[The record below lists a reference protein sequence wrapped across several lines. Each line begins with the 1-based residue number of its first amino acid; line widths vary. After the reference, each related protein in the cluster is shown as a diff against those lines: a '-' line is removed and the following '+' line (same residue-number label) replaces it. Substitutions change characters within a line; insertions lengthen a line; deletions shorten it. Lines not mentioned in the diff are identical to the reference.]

1 MAHTPESP
9 TPAGTPPAAHPA
21 RAARA
26 AASLPKAPG
35 AWQLIR
41 PYWVSEKRWEGR
53 RLLALVIAL
62 NLAVVFINVRLNAWN
77 TGFYDALDKRDWPVF
92 KSSLAEFAVLA
103 FSFIIIATFRTYFRQ
118 MLEIKWRQWVTDA
131 NLTKWFAQQAY
142 YRIER
147 DHLADNPDQ
156 RISEDI
162 RTLVSS
168 SLSLSLDLLTTLVS
182 LFSFVTILWTISG
195 AVSFALGGMNIT
207 IPGYMVWVA
216 ALYAI
221 VGSFFI
227 FKVGR
232 PLVGLSYRQ
241 QQVEADFRFL
251 LVRLR
256 ESAEQVALY
265 RGEGAELSRLKAAFG
280 AVRENWWQ
288 IMVVTKRLIFAN
300 SIYGQIAIVFPI
312 MAAAPRYFA
321 GAFTLGVLMRIIDAF
336 GQVSDGF
343 SWFVNSFA
351 TLAEWKATVNR
362 LREFTRVVDAPPR
375 EGGISVVTAQS
386 ASLSSAA
393 YAATDLQLALPD
405 GAPLAAAGS
414 FAFAPGSR
422 WLIRG
427 RSGSGKST
435 LLRALA
441 GLWPFGAGRVDVPA
455 GARVLFLSQQSYLPI
470 DTLKA
475 ALAFPS
481 SPEAFTDDECRDA
494 LAAVN
499 LGQYLD
505 DLPNV
510 AHWARRLSGGEQQRL
525 AAARALLHKPDYLFL
540 DEATSALDVETE
552 QAVYEALHTRLPA
565 TTMVSVAHRDTL
577 SHFHQ
582 HTMTLR
588 GAREQAADA
597 QRTSRA
603 DPPQAVDAA

>member
-1 MAHTPESP
+1 MAHTPMSP
-9 TPAGTPPAAHPA
+9 ASPDAPPSGDPAADPSTPAPRPPKHPT
-21 RAARA
+21 
-26 AASLPKAPG
+26 

-53 RLLALVIAL
+53 RLLALVVAL

-77 TGFYDALDKRDWPVF
+77 AGFYDALDKRDWPVF
-92 KSSLAEFAVLA
+92 KSSLVEFAILA

-118 MLEIKWRQWVTDA
+118 MLEIRWRQWVTDA
-131 NLTKWFAQQAY
+131 SLTKWMAHQAY

-156 RISEDI
+156 RVSEDI

-168 SLSLSLDLLTTLVS
+168 SLALSLDLLTTLVS

-195 AVSFALGGMNIT
+195 GVSFALGGMNIT

-216 ALYAI
+216 ALYAV

-265 RGEGAELSRLKAAFG
+265 RGEGAELSRLKSAFG
-280 AVRENWWQ
+280 AVRDNWWQ

-300 SIYGQIAIVFPI
+300 SIYAQIAIVFPI

-343 SWFVNSFA
+343 SWFVNSFS
-351 TLAEWKATVNR
+351 TLADWKATINR
-362 LREFTRVVDAPPR
+362 LREFTRVIDAAPR
-375 EGGISVVTAQS
+375 EGGIDVHTA
-386 ASLSSAA
+386 APVPA
-393 YAATDLQLALPD
+393 YAATDLQLALPN
-405 GAPLAAAGS
+405 GAPLVAAGS

-427 RSGSGKST
+427 RSGCGKST

-441 GLWPFGAGRVDVPA
+441 GLWPFGSGRVEVPA
-455 GARVLFLSQQSYLPI
+455 NARVLFLSQQSYLPI

-481 SPEAFTDDECRDA
+481 PPDAFTDAECRDA

-499 LGQYLD
+499 LAQYDAELQT
-505 DLPNV
+505 V

-525 AAARALLHKPDYLFL
+525 AAARALLQKPDYLFL

-552 QAVYEALHTRLPA
+552 EAVYEALHARLPA
-565 TTMVSVAHRDTL
+565 TTIVSVAHRETL
-577 SHFHQ
+577 ARFHQ
-582 HTMTLR
+582 HTMTLN
-588 GAREQAADA
+588 GAHAIEA
-597 QRTSRA
+597 QQMA
-603 DPPQAVDAA
+603 NAV

>member
-1 MAHTPESP
+1 MAHTPMSP
-9 TPAGTPPAAHPA
+9 TPPAGSPSGNPGTPAPKPPKHPT
-21 RAARA
+21 
-26 AASLPKAPG
+26 

-77 TGFYDALDKRDWPVF
+77 AGFYDALDKRNWPVF
-92 KSSLAEFAVLA
+92 KSSLVEFAVLA

-118 MLEIKWRQWVTDA
+118 MLEIRWRQWVTDA
-131 NLTKWFAQQAY
+131 NLTKWFARQAY

-162 RTLVSS
+162 RSLVNT
-168 SLSLSLDLLTTLVS
+168 SLALSLDLLTTLVS
-182 LFSFVTILWTISG
+182 LFSFITILWTISG
-195 AVSFALGGMNIT
+195 ALSFALGTMNIT

-216 ALYAI
+216 ALYAV

-256 ESAEQVALY
+256 ESAEQIALY
-265 RGEGAELSRLKAAFG
+265 RGEGAELTRLKSAFG
-280 AVRENWWQ
+280 AVRDNWWQ

-300 SIYGQIAIVFPI
+300 SIYAQIAIVFPI

-343 SWFVNSFA
+343 SWFVNSFQ
-351 TLAEWKATVNR
+351 TLADWKATINR
-362 LREFTRVVDAPPR
+362 LREFTRVIDDMPQTTPSTPATPAR
-375 EGGISVVTAQS
+375 GISVVTTGDAP
-386 ASLSSAA
+386 A
-393 YAATDLQLALPD
+393 YAAEDLQLALPN
-405 GAPLAAAGS
+405 GTPLTAAGS
-414 FAFAPGSR
+414 FAFTPGSR
-422 WLIRG
+422 WLVRG
-427 RSGSGKST
+427 RSGCGKST
-435 LLRALA
+435 MLRALA
-441 GLWPFGAGRVDVPA
+441 GLWPFGSGRIEVPA
-455 GARVLFLSQQSYLPI
+455 NARVLFLSQQSYLPI

-481 SPEAFTDDECRDA
+481 APDSFTDDECRDA
-494 LAAVN
+494 LNAVN
-499 LGQYLD
+499 LGQYGDELQTS
-505 DLPNV
+505 

-525 AAARALLHKPDYLFL
+525 AAARALLQKPDYLFL

-552 QAVYEALHTRLPA
+552 EAVYEALHARLPGTA
-565 TTMVSVAHRDTL
+565 IVSVAHRETL
-577 SHFHQ
+577 GRFHQ
-582 HTMTLR
+582 HTMTLHAMDDVVPPR
-588 GAREQAADA
+588 MLGAM
-597 QRTSRA
+597 
-603 DPPQAVDAA
+603 

>member
-1 MAHTPESP
+1 MAHTPMSSP
-9 TPAGTPPAAHPA
+9 PPEAPSPGNTAAPAPKPPKHPT
-21 RAARA
+21 
-26 AASLPKAPG
+26 

-41 PYWVSEKRWEGR
+41 PYWASEKRWEGR
-53 RLLALVIAL
+53 RLLALVVAL
-62 NLAVVFINVRLNAWN
+62 NLAVVFITVRLNAW
-77 TGFYDALDKRDWPVF
+77 TAGFYDALDKRDWPVF
-92 KSSLAEFAVLA
+92 KSSLLEFAVLA
-103 FSFIIIATFRTYFRQ
+103 FSFIVIATFRTYFRQ
-118 MLEIKWRQWVTDA
+118 MLEIRWRQWVTDA
-131 NLTKWFAQQAY
+131 NLSKWFSHQAY

-168 SLSLSLDLLTTLVS
+168 SLALSLDLLTTLVS
-182 LFSFVTILWTISG
+182 LFSFITILWTISG
-195 AVSFALGGMNIT
+195 AVSFVLGGMNVT

-216 ALYAI
+216 ALYAL

-265 RGEGAELSRLKAAFG
+265 RGEGAELSRLTSAFG
-280 AVRENWWQ
+280 AVRDNWWQ

-321 GAFTLGVLMRIIDAF
+321 GAFTLGVLMQIIGAF

-343 SWFVNSFA
+343 SWFVNSFS
-351 TLAEWKATVNR
+351 TLADWKATINR
-362 LREFTRVVDAPPR
+362 LREFTRVIDAPPQAPST
-375 EGGISVVTAQS
+375 GGIALVKAAHSP
-386 ASLSSAA
+386 SAA
-393 YAATDLQLALPD
+393 FTATDLRLALPD
-405 GAPLAAAGS
+405 GAPLAVAGS

-427 RSGSGKST
+427 RSGCGKST
-435 LLRALA
+435 MLRAFA
-441 GLWPFGAGRVDVPA
+441 GLWPFGSGRIEVPA
-455 GARVLFLSQQSYLPI
+455 DARVLFLSQQSYLPI

-481 SPEAFTDDECRDA
+481 HADTFTDDECRDV
-494 LAAVN
+494 LSAVN
-499 LGQYLD
+499 LGQYRDEL
-505 DLPNV
+505 LTV

-525 AAARALLHKPDYLFL
+525 ATARALLQKPDYLFL

-552 QAVYEALHTRLPA
+552 EAVYEALHARLPS
-565 TTMVSVAHRDTL
+565 TTMVSVAHRETL
-577 SHFHQ
+577 GRFHQ
-582 HTMTLR
+582 HTMTLH
-588 GAREQAADA
+588 AAGDVA
-597 QRTSRA
+597 
-603 DPPQAVDAA
+603 PPRVVDAA

>member
-1 MAHTPESP
+1 MALTPKSP
-9 TPAGTPPAAHPA
+9 TPPAAGPADDSAALPPRSPRPPKHP
-21 RAARA
+21 
-26 AASLPKAPG
+26 S

-77 TGFYDALDKRDWPVF
+77 AGFYDALDKRDWPVF

-118 MLEIKWRQWVTDA
+118 MLEIRWRQWVTDT
-131 NLTKWFAQQAY
+131 NLTRWFAHQAY

-156 RISEDI
+156 RVSEDI
-162 RTLVSS
+162 RSLVNS
-168 SLSLSLDLLTTLVS
+168 SLALSLDLLTTLVS
-182 LFSFVTILWTISG
+182 LFSFITILWTISG
-195 AVSFALGGMNIT
+195 ALSFALGGMNIT

-300 SIYGQIAIVFPI
+300 SIYAQIAIVFPI

-343 SWFVNSFA
+343 SWFVNSFQ
-351 TLAEWKATVNR
+351 TLADWKATVNR
-362 LREFTRVVDAPPR
+362 LREFTRVIEDVPH
-375 EGGISVVTAQS
+375 EGGIAVVKSPDTPAYM
-386 ASLSSAA
+386 AA
-393 YAATDLQLALPD
+393 DLQLSLPN
-405 GAPLAAAGS
+405 GTPLALAGS

-422 WLIRG
+422 WLVRG
-427 RSGSGKST
+427 RSGCGKST
-435 LLRALA
+435 MLRALA
-441 GLWPFGAGRVDVPA
+441 GLWPFGSGRIEVPA
-455 GARVLFLSQQSYLPI
+455 NASVLFLSQQSYLPI

-481 SPEAFTDDECRDA
+481 SPDTFTDAACRDA
-494 LAAVN
+494 LGAVG
-499 LGQYLD
+499 LAQYGDELQTS
-505 DLPNV
+505 

-525 AAARALLHKPDYLFL
+525 AAARALLQKPDYLFL

-552 QAVYEALHTRLPA
+552 EAVYEALHARLPGTA
-565 TTMVSVAHRDTL
+565 IISVAHRDTL
-577 SHFHQ
+577 GRFHQ
-582 HTMTLR
+582 HTMTLPATANVQPSPMA
-588 GAREQAADA
+588 GA
-597 QRTSRA
+597 
-603 DPPQAVDAA
+603 V

>member
-1 MAHTPESP
+1 MAHTPTPPTPPTSDEPPGAADPAKPAPTPPKSP
-9 TPAGTPPAAHPA
+9 T
-21 RAARA
+21 
-26 AASLPKAPG
+26 

-53 RLLALVIAL
+53 RLLLLVIAL

-77 TGFYDALDKRDWPVF
+77 ARFYDALDKRNWPVF
-92 KSSLAEFAVLA
+92 TSSLMEFAVLA

-118 MLEIKWRQWVTDA
+118 MLEIKWRQWVTDT
-131 NLTKWFAQQAY
+131 NLTKWFTRQAY

-162 RTLVSS
+162 RTLVNS
-168 SLSLSLDLLTTLVS
+168 SLALSLDLLTTLVS

-195 AVSFALGGMNIT
+195 AVSFALGTMNVT
-207 IPGYMVWVA
+207 VPGYMVWVA
-216 ALYAI
+216 ALYAV

-256 ESAEQVALY
+256 ESSEQIALY
-265 RGEGAELSRLKAAFG
+265 RGEGAELSRLKSAFG
-280 AVRENWWQ
+280 AMRDNWWQ

-312 MAAAPRYFA
+312 MATAPRYFA

-343 SWFVNSFA
+343 SWFVNSFT
-351 TLAEWKATVNR
+351 TLADWKATINR
-362 LREFTRVVDAPPR
+362 LREFTRVIDEPPR
-375 EGGISVVTAQS
+375 AGGISVVPAQ
-386 ASLSSAA
+386 AGAA
-393 YAATDLQLALPD
+393 PAFTATDLQLALPN
-405 GAPLAAAGS
+405 GSPLANVGS
-414 FAFAPGSR
+414 FAFARGSR
-422 WLIRG
+422 WLVRG
-427 RSGSGKST
+427 RSGCGKST
-435 LLRALA
+435 MLRALA
-441 GLWPFGAGRVDVPA
+441 GLWPFGSGQVDVPA
-455 GARVLFLSQQSYLPI
+455 DARVLFLSQQSYLPI
-470 DTLKA
+470 DTLAA

-481 SPEAFTDDECRDA
+481 PPQTFTDAQYRDA
-494 LAAVN
+494 LAAVS
-499 LGQYLD
+499 LGQYSG
-505 DLPNV
+505 DLQTV

-525 AAARALLHKPDYLFL
+525 AAARALLQKPDFLFL

-552 QAVYEALHTRLPA
+552 EAVYDALHANLPD
-565 TTMVSVAHRDTL
+565 TTIVSVAHRETL
-577 SHFHQ
+577 GRFHQ
-582 HTMTLR
+582 HTMTLHPVEEVAPPR
-588 GAREQAADA
+588 AVGAA
-597 QRTSRA
+597 
-603 DPPQAVDAA
+603 

>member
-1 MAHTPESP
+1 MVHTPMSSQPPEAPPTGSP
-9 TPAGTPPAAHPA
+9 VATPAPKPPKHPT
-21 RAARA
+21 
-26 AASLPKAPG
+26 

-53 RLLALVIAL
+53 RLLALVVAL

-77 TGFYDALDKRDWPVF
+77 ASFYDALDKRNWPVF

-118 MLEIKWRQWVTDA
+118 MLEIRWRQWVTNM
-131 NLTKWFAQQAY
+131 NLSKWFTRQAY

-168 SLSLSLDLLTTLVS
+168 SLALSLDLLTTLVS
-182 LFSFVTILWTISG
+182 LFSFITILWTISG
-195 AVSFALGGMNIT
+195 AVSFLLGGMNIT

-216 ALYAI
+216 ALYAL
-221 VGSFFI
+221 VGSYFI

-265 RGEGAELSRLKAAFG
+265 RGEGAELSRLKSAFG
-280 AVRENWWQ
+280 AVRDNWWQ

-300 SIYGQIAIVFPI
+300 SIYAQIAIVFPI

-351 TLAEWKATVNR
+351 TLADWKATINR
-362 LREFTRVVDAPPR
+362 LREFTRVIDAPPSPSDASA
-375 EGGISVVTAQS
+375 ISVVTGGNA
-386 ASLSSAA
+386 ASPG
-393 YAATDLQLALPD
+393 YAATDLHLALPN
-405 GAPLAAAGS
+405 GTPLAVAGS

-427 RSGSGKST
+427 RSGCGKST
-435 LLRALA
+435 MLRALA
-441 GLWPFGAGRVDVPA
+441 GLWPFGSGRIDVPA
-455 GARVLFLSQQSYLPI
+455 NARVLFLSQQSYLPI

-481 SPEAFTDDECRDA
+481 SPDTFSDDECRAA

-499 LGQYLD
+499 LGQYADELQT
-505 DLPNV
+505 V
-510 AHWARRLSGGEQQRL
+510 SHWARRLSGGEQQRL
-525 AAARALLHKPDYLFL
+525 AAARALLQKPDYLFL
-540 DEATSALDVETE
+540 DEATSALDVESE
-552 QAVYEALHTRLPA
+552 EAVYEALHARLPG
-565 TTMVSVAHRDTL
+565 TTMVSVAHRETL
-577 SHFHQ
+577 GRFHQ

-588 GAREQAADA
+588 AIDDVERSRVVGAA
-597 QRTSRA
+597 
-603 DPPQAVDAA
+603 

>member
-1 MAHTPESP
+1 MVHTPKSP
-9 TPAGTPPAAHPA
+9 QPPEVPPAGDPVATPAPKPPKHPT
-21 RAARA
+21 
-26 AASLPKAPG
+26 

-41 PYWVSEKRWEGR
+41 PYWASEKRWEGR
-53 RLLALVIAL
+53 RLLALVVAL

-77 TGFYDALDKRDWPVF
+77 AGFYDALDKRDWPVF
-92 KSSLAEFAVLA
+92 KSSLTEFAILA

-118 MLEIKWRQWVTDA
+118 MLEIRWRQWVTDT
-131 NLTKWFAQQAY
+131 NLSKWFTRQAY

-162 RTLVSS
+162 RTLVNS
-168 SLSLSLDLLTTLVS
+168 SLALSLDLLTTLVS

-195 AVSFALGGMNIT
+195 AVSFVLGGMNIT

-265 RGEGAELSRLKAAFG
+265 RGEGAELSRLKSAFG

-300 SIYGQIAIVFPI
+300 SIYAQIAIVFPI

-351 TLAEWKATVNR
+351 TLADWKATINR
-362 LREFTRVVDAPPR
+362 LREFTRVIDEPPQHPH
-375 EGGISVVTAQS
+375 GGAISVVTANR
-386 ASLSSAA
+386 SSTPG
-393 YAATDLQLALPD
+393 YAATDLRLALPN
-405 GAPLAAAGS
+405 GAPLAAAGT
-414 FAFAPGSR
+414 FAFTPGSH

-427 RSGSGKST
+427 RSGCGKST

-441 GLWPFGAGRVDVPA
+441 GLWPFGSGRIDVPA
-455 GARVLFLSQQSYLPI
+455 NARVLFLSQQSYLPI

-481 SPEAFTDDECRDA
+481 PPDTFSDAECRDA

-499 LGQYLD
+499 LGQYANELST
-505 DLPNV
+505 V

-525 AAARALLHKPDYLFL
+525 AAARALLQKPDYLFL

-552 QAVYEALHTRLPA
+552 EAVYEALHARLPSTA
-565 TTMVSVAHRDTL
+565 MVSVAHRETL
-577 SHFHQ
+577 GRFHQ
-582 HTMTLR
+582 HIMTLR
-588 GAREQAADA
+588 AIGDVEPSQVAGAA
-597 QRTSRA
+597 
-603 DPPQAVDAA
+603 

>member
-1 MAHTPESP
+1 MANTPTHTPHAPQSSGDTAAPPPRPPKHP
-9 TPAGTPPAAHPA
+9 T
-21 RAARA
+21 
-26 AASLPKAPG
+26 

-77 TGFYDALDKRDWPVF
+77 ASFYDALDKRDWPVF

-118 MLEIKWRQWVTDA
+118 MLEIRWRQWVTDA
-131 NLTKWFAQQAY
+131 NLTKWFAHRAY

-162 RTLVSS
+162 RTLVNS
-168 SLSLSLDLLTTLVS
+168 SLALSLDLLTTLVS
-182 LFSFVTILWTISG
+182 LFSFITILWTISG
-195 AVSFALGGMNIT
+195 AVSFALAGMNVT

-221 VGSFFI
+221 VGSFLI

-265 RGEGAELSRLKAAFG
+265 RGEGAELSRLKSAFG
-280 AVRENWWQ
+280 AVRDNWWQ

-300 SIYGQIAIVFPI
+300 SIYAQIAIVFPI

-343 SWFVNSFA
+343 SWFVNSFS
-351 TLAEWKATVNR
+351 TLADWKATINR
-362 LREFTRVVDAPPR
+362 LREFTRVIDATPHPR
-375 EGGISVVTAQS
+375 SGISVVTAS
-386 ASLSSAA
+386 DVPAYTAADLRLSL
-393 YAATDLQLALPD
+393 PN
-405 GAPLAAAGS
+405 GEPLATAGS

-422 WLIRG
+422 WLVRG
-427 RSGSGKST
+427 RSGCGKST
-435 LLRALA
+435 MLRALA
-441 GLWPFGAGRVDVPA
+441 GLWPFGSGRIEVPA
-455 GARVLFLSQQSYLPI
+455 NARVLFLSQQSYLPI

-481 SPEAFTDDECRDA
+481 SPDTFTDAECRHA
-494 LAAVN
+494 LNAVN
-499 LGQYLD
+499 LGQYGDEL
-505 DLPNV
+505 LTS

-525 AAARALLHKPDYLFL
+525 AAARALLQKPDFLFL

-552 QAVYEALHTRLPA
+552 ETVYDALHAQLPDTA
-565 TTMVSVAHRDTL
+565 IVSVAHRDTL
-577 SHFHQ
+577 ARFHQ
-582 HTMTLR
+582 HTMTLHAASEIEPPR
-588 GAREQAADA
+588 VVGA
-597 QRTSRA
+597 
-603 DPPQAVDAA
+603 V

>member
-1 MAHTPESP
+1 MAHTPTPPTPPTSDEPPGAADPAKPAPTPPKSP
-9 TPAGTPPAAHPA
+9 T
-21 RAARA
+21 
-26 AASLPKAPG
+26 

-53 RLLALVIAL
+53 RLLLLVIAL

-77 TGFYDALDKRDWPVF
+77 ARFYDALDKRNWPVF
-92 KSSLAEFAVLA
+92 TSSLMEFAVLA

-118 MLEIKWRQWVTDA
+118 MLEIKWRQWVTDT
-131 NLTKWFAQQAY
+131 NLTKWFTRQAY

-162 RTLVSS
+162 RTLVNS
-168 SLSLSLDLLTTLVS
+168 SLALSLDLLTTLVS

-195 AVSFALGGMNIT
+195 AVSFALGTMNVT
-207 IPGYMVWVA
+207 VPGYMVWVA
-216 ALYAI
+216 ALYAV

-256 ESAEQVALY
+256 ESSEQIALY
-265 RGEGAELSRLKAAFG
+265 RGEGAELSRLKSAFG
-280 AVRENWWQ
+280 AVRDNWWQ

-343 SWFVNSFA
+343 SWFVNSFT
-351 TLAEWKATVNR
+351 TLADWKATINR
-362 LREFTRVVDAPPR
+362 LREFTRVIDEPPR
-375 EGGISVVTAQS
+375 AGGIAVVPAQ
-386 ASLSSAA
+386 AGAA
-393 YAATDLQLALPD
+393 PAFTATDLQLALPN
-405 GAPLAAAGS
+405 GAPLANVGS
-414 FAFAPGSR
+414 FAFARGSR
-422 WLIRG
+422 WLVRG
-427 RSGSGKST
+427 RSGCGKST
-435 LLRALA
+435 MLRALA
-441 GLWPFGAGRVDVPA
+441 GLWPFGSGQVDVPA
-455 GARVLFLSQQSYLPI
+455 DARVLFLSQQSYLPI
-470 DTLKA
+470 DTLAA

-481 SPEAFTDDECRDA
+481 PPQTFTDAQYRDA
-494 LAAVN
+494 LAAVS
-499 LGQYLD
+499 LGQYSG
-505 DLPNV
+505 DLQTV

-525 AAARALLHKPDYLFL
+525 AAARALLQKPDFLFL

-552 QAVYEALHTRLPA
+552 EAVYDALHANLPD
-565 TTMVSVAHRDTL
+565 TTIVSVAHRETL
-577 SHFHQ
+577 GRFHQ
-582 HTMTLR
+582 HTMTLHPVEEVAPPR
-588 GAREQAADA
+588 AVGAA
-597 QRTSRA
+597 
-603 DPPQAVDAA
+603 

>member
-1 MAHTPESP
+1 MVHTPMSP
-9 TPAGTPPAAHPA
+9 QSPEVPPPGDPVATPAPKPPKHPT
-21 RAARA
+21 
-26 AASLPKAPG
+26 

-53 RLLALVIAL
+53 RLLALVVAL

-77 TGFYDALDKRDWPVF
+77 AGFYDALDKRDWPVF
-92 KSSLAEFAVLA
+92 KSSLAEFAILA

-118 MLEIKWRQWVTDA
+118 MLEIRWRQWVTDT
-131 NLTKWFAQQAY
+131 NLSKWFTRQAY

-162 RTLVSS
+162 RTLVNS
-168 SLSLSLDLLTTLVS
+168 SLALSLDLLTTLVS
-182 LFSFVTILWTISG
+182 LFSFITILWTISG
-195 AVSFALGGMNIT
+195 AVSFLLGGMNIT

-216 ALYAI
+216 ALYAV

-265 RGEGAELSRLKAAFG
+265 RGEGAELSRLKSAFG

-300 SIYGQIAIVFPI
+300 SIYAQIAIVFPI

-351 TLAEWKATVNR
+351 TLADWKATINR
-362 LREFTRVVDAPPR
+362 LREFTRVIDEPPQQPHA
-375 EGGISVVTAQS
+375 GAISVVTANS
-386 ASLSSAA
+386 SSAPG
-393 YAATDLQLALPD
+393 YAATDLHLALPN
-405 GAPLAAAGS
+405 GVPLAAAGT
-414 FAFAPGSR
+414 FAFTPGSH

-427 RSGSGKST
+427 RSGCGKST

-441 GLWPFGAGRVDVPA
+441 GLWPFGSGRIDVPA
-455 GARVLFLSQQSYLPI
+455 NARVLFLSQQSYLPI

-481 SPEAFTDDECRDA
+481 PPDTFSDAECRDA

-499 LGQYLD
+499 MDQYASELST
-505 DLPNV
+505 P

-525 AAARALLHKPDYLFL
+525 AAARALLQKPDYLFL

-552 QAVYEALHTRLPA
+552 EAVYEALHARLPNTA
-565 TTMVSVAHRDTL
+565 MVSVAHRETL
-577 SHFHQ
+577 GRFHQ

-588 GAREQAADA
+588 ATGDVEPSQVAGAA
-597 QRTSRA
+597 
-603 DPPQAVDAA
+603 

>member
-1 MAHTPESP
+1 MAHTPTPPTPPTSDEPPGAADPAKPAPTPPKSP
-9 TPAGTPPAAHPA
+9 T
-21 RAARA
+21 
-26 AASLPKAPG
+26 

-53 RLLALVIAL
+53 RLLLLVIAL

-77 TGFYDALDKRDWPVF
+77 ARFYDALDKRNWPVF
-92 KSSLAEFAVLA
+92 TSSLMEFAVLA

-118 MLEIKWRQWVTDA
+118 MLEIKWRQWVTDT
-131 NLTKWFAQQAY
+131 NLTKWFTRQAY

-162 RTLVSS
+162 RTLVNS
-168 SLSLSLDLLTTLVS
+168 SLALSLDLLTTLVS

-195 AVSFALGGMNIT
+195 AVSFALGTMNVT
-207 IPGYMVWVA
+207 VPGYMVWVA
-216 ALYAI
+216 ALYAV

-256 ESAEQVALY
+256 ESSEQIALY
-265 RGEGAELSRLKAAFG
+265 RGEGAELSRLKSAFG
-280 AVRENWWQ
+280 AVRDNWWQ

-343 SWFVNSFA
+343 SWFVNSFT
-351 TLAEWKATVNR
+351 TLADWKATINR
-362 LREFTRVVDAPPR
+362 LREFTRVIDEPPR
-375 EGGISVVTAQS
+375 AGGIAVVPAQ
-386 ASLSSAA
+386 AGAA
-393 YAATDLQLALPD
+393 PAFTATDLQLALPN
-405 GAPLAAAGS
+405 GSPLANVGS
-414 FAFAPGSR
+414 FAFARGSR
-422 WLIRG
+422 WLVRG
-427 RSGSGKST
+427 RSGCGKST
-435 LLRALA
+435 MLRALA
-441 GLWPFGAGRVDVPA
+441 GLWPFGSGQVDVPA
-455 GARVLFLSQQSYLPI
+455 DARVLFLSQQSYLPI
-470 DTLKA
+470 DTLAA

-481 SPEAFTDDECRDA
+481 PPQTFTDAQYRDA
-494 LAAVN
+494 LAAVS
-499 LGQYLD
+499 LGQYSG
-505 DLPNV
+505 DLQTV

-525 AAARALLHKPDYLFL
+525 AAARALLQKPDFLFL

-552 QAVYEALHTRLPA
+552 EAVYDALHANLPD
-565 TTMVSVAHRDTL
+565 TTIVSVAHRETL
-577 SHFHQ
+577 VRFHQ
-582 HTMTLR
+582 HTMTLHPVEEVAPPR
-588 GAREQAADA
+588 AVGAA
-597 QRTSRA
+597 
-603 DPPQAVDAA
+603 

>member
-1 MAHTPESP
+1 MSSASPDVPPPDDPATPAP
-9 TPAGTPPAAHPA
+9 TPPKHP
-21 RAARA
+21 
-26 AASLPKAPG
+26 S

-53 RLLALVIAL
+53 RLLALVVVL

-77 TGFYDALDKRDWPVF
+77 ASFYDALDKRNWPVF
-92 KSSLAEFAVLA
+92 KSSLVEFAILA

-118 MLEIKWRQWVTDA
+118 MLEIRWRQWVTDA
-131 NLTKWFAQQAY
+131 TLTKWFAHQAY

-147 DHLADNPDQ
+147 DHLTDNPDQ
-156 RISEDI
+156 RVSEDI

-168 SLSLSLDLLTTLVS
+168 SLALSLDLLTTLVS

-195 AVSFALGGMNIT
+195 AVSFALAGMNVT

-216 ALYAI
+216 ALYAL

-280 AVRENWWQ
+280 AVRDNWWQ

-300 SIYGQIAIVFPI
+300 SIYAQIAIVFPI

-343 SWFVNSFA
+343 SWFVNSFS
-351 TLAEWKATVNR
+351 TLADWKATINR
-362 LREFTRVVDAPPR
+362 LREFTRVIDAAPR
-375 EGGISVVTAQS
+375 AGGIDVRTADQ
-386 ASLSSAA
+386 ALAF
-393 YAATDLQLALPD
+393 AATDLTLTLPN
-405 GAPLAAAGS
+405 GAPLVDAGS
-414 FAFAPGSR
+414 FIFAPGSR
-422 WLIRG
+422 WLVRG
-427 RSGSGKST
+427 RSGCGKST
-435 LLRALA
+435 MLRALA
-441 GLWPFGAGRVDVPA
+441 GLWPFGSGRIEVPA
-455 GARVLFLSQQSYLPI
+455 SARVLFLSQQSYLPI

-481 SPEAFTDDECRDA
+481 APDAFTDAECRAALDA
-494 LAAVN
+494 VK
-499 LGQYLD
+499 LGQYGDEL
-505 DLPNV
+505 LSV

-525 AAARALLHKPDYLFL
+525 AAARALLQKPDYLFL
-540 DEATSALDVETE
+540 DEATSALDVQTE
-552 QAVYEALHTRLPA
+552 EAVYEALHARLPA
-565 TTMVSVAHRDTL
+565 TTLVSVAHRDTL
-577 SHFHQ
+577 GRFHQ
-582 HTMTLR
+582 HTLTLPATADVER
-588 GAREQAADA
+588 SRVVGAA
-597 QRTSRA
+597 
-603 DPPQAVDAA
+603 

>member
-1 MAHTPESP
+1 MANTP
-9 TPAGTPPAAHPA
+9 THTPPAPHPSGDT
-21 RAARA
+21 AAPP
-26 AASLPKAPG
+26 PKPPKHPT

-77 TGFYDALDKRDWPVF
+77 AGFYDALDKRDWPVF
-92 KSSLAEFAVLA
+92 KSSLVEFAVLA

-118 MLEIKWRQWVTDA
+118 MLEIRWRQWVTDA
-131 NLTKWFAQQAY
+131 NLTKWFAHRAY

-147 DHLADNPDQ
+147 DHLTDNPDQ

-162 RTLVSS
+162 RTLVNS
-168 SLSLSLDLLTTLVS
+168 SLALSLDLLTTLVS
-182 LFSFVTILWTISG
+182 LFSFITILWTISG
-195 AVSFALGGMNIT
+195 AVSFALAGMNVT

-221 VGSFFI
+221 VGSFLI

-265 RGEGAELSRLKAAFG
+265 RGEGAELSRLKSAFG
-280 AVRENWWQ
+280 AVRDNWWQ

-300 SIYGQIAIVFPI
+300 SIYAQIAIVFPI

-343 SWFVNSFA
+343 SWFVNSFS
-351 TLAEWKATVNR
+351 TLADWKATINR
-362 LREFTRVVDAPPR
+362 LREFTRVIDATPHPD
-375 EGGISVVTAQS
+375 GGIAVVTAS
-386 ASLSSAA
+386 DVPAYTAADLRLSL
-393 YAATDLQLALPD
+393 PN
-405 GAPLAAAGS
+405 GVPLAAAGS

-422 WLIRG
+422 WLVRG
-427 RSGSGKST
+427 RSGCGKST
-435 LLRALA
+435 MLRALA
-441 GLWPFGAGRVDVPA
+441 GLWPFGSGRIEVPA
-455 GARVLFLSQQSYLPI
+455 NARVLFLSQQSYLPI

-481 SPEAFTDDECRDA
+481 SPDTFTDAECRNA
-494 LAAVN
+494 LNAVS
-499 LGQYLD
+499 LGQYGDEL
-505 DLPNV
+505 LTS

-525 AAARALLHKPDYLFL
+525 AAARALLQKPDFLFL

-552 QAVYEALHTRLPA
+552 EAVYDALHAQLPDTA
-565 TTMVSVAHRDTL
+565 IVSVAHRDTL
-577 SHFHQ
+577 ARFHQ
-582 HTMTLR
+582 HTMTLHAVNEVEPPR
-588 GAREQAADA
+588 VVGA
-597 QRTSRA
+597 
-603 DPPQAVDAA
+603 V

>member
-1 MAHTPESP
+1 MVHTPKPPQSP
-9 TPAGTPPAAHPA
+9 NVPPAGDPIAPAPKPPKHPT
-21 RAARA
+21 
-26 AASLPKAPG
+26 

-41 PYWVSEKRWEGR
+41 PYWISEKRWEGR
-53 RLLALVIAL
+53 RLLALVVVL

-77 TGFYDALDKRDWPVF
+77 AGFYDALDKRDWPVF
-92 KSSLAEFAVLA
+92 KSSLAEFAILA

-118 MLEIKWRQWVTDA
+118 MLEIRWRQWVTDT
-131 NLTKWFAQQAY
+131 NLAKWFAHQAY

-168 SLSLSLDLLTTLVS
+168 SLALSLDLLTTLVS
-182 LFSFVTILWTISG
+182 LFSFITILWTISG

-216 ALYAI
+216 ALYAV
-221 VGSFFI
+221 VGSYFI

-280 AVRENWWQ
+280 AVRDNWWQ

-300 SIYGQIAIVFPI
+300 SIYAQIAIVFPI

-351 TLAEWKATVNR
+351 TLADWKATVNR
-362 LREFTRVVDAPPR
+362 LREFTRVIDEPPQVPR
-375 EGGISVVTAQS
+375 EGAISIVTA
-386 ASLSSAA
+386 SSSTSPA
-393 YAATDLQLALPD
+393 YAATDLHLALPN
-405 GAPLAAAGS
+405 GAPLAVAGS
-414 FAFAPGSR
+414 FAFTPGSR

-427 RSGSGKST
+427 RSGCGKST
-435 LLRALA
+435 MLRALA
-441 GLWPFGAGRVDVPA
+441 GLWPFGSGRIEVPA
-455 GARVLFLSQQSYLPI
+455 NARVLFLSQQSYLPI

-481 SPEAFTDDECRDA
+481 PPDTFSDAECRAA
-494 LAAVN
+494 LTAVN
-499 LGQYLD
+499 LGQYNDALQT
-505 DLPNV
+505 V
-510 AHWARRLSGGEQQRL
+510 AHWARRLSGGEQQRI
-525 AAARALLHKPDYLFL
+525 AAARALLQKPDYLFL

-552 QAVYEALHTRLPA
+552 EAVYEALHAHLPG
-565 TTMVSVAHRDTL
+565 TMMVSVAHRETL
-577 SHFHQ
+577 GRFHQ
-582 HTMTLR
+582 HTMTLHATNDIER
-588 GAREQAADA
+588 SRVVGAA
-597 QRTSRA
+597 
-603 DPPQAVDAA
+603 

>member
-1 MAHTPESP
+1 MANTPTHTPSAP
-9 TPAGTPPAAHPA
+9 QPSGDTATPPPKPPSHPT
-21 RAARA
+21 
-26 AASLPKAPG
+26 

-77 TGFYDALDKRDWPVF
+77 AGFYDALDKRNWPVF
-92 KSSLAEFAVLA
+92 KSSLVEFAVLA

-118 MLEIKWRQWVTDA
+118 MLEIRWRQWVTDA
-131 NLTKWFAQQAY
+131 NLTKWFAHRAY

-162 RTLVSS
+162 RTLVNS
-168 SLSLSLDLLTTLVS
+168 SLALSLDLLTTLVS
-182 LFSFVTILWTISG
+182 LFSFITILWTISG
-195 AVSFALGGMNIT
+195 AVSFALAGMNVT

-221 VGSFFI
+221 VGSFLI

-265 RGEGAELSRLKAAFG
+265 RGEGAELSRLKSAFG

-300 SIYGQIAIVFPI
+300 SIYAQIAIVFPI

-343 SWFVNSFA
+343 SWFVNSFS
-351 TLAEWKATVNR
+351 TLADWKATINR
-362 LREFTRVVDAPPR
+362 LREFTRVIDATPHP
-375 EGGISVVTAQS
+375 EDGIAVVTAS
-386 ASLSSAA
+386 DVAA
-393 YAATDLQLALPD
+393 YTAADLRLSLPN
-405 GAPLAAAGS
+405 GVPLAAPGS

-422 WLIRG
+422 WLVRG
-427 RSGSGKST
+427 RSGCGKST
-435 LLRALA
+435 MLRALA
-441 GLWPFGAGRVDVPA
+441 GLWPFGSGRIEVPA
-455 GARVLFLSQQSYLPI
+455 NARVLFLSQQSYLPI

-481 SPEAFTDDECRDA
+481 PPDTFTDAECRQA
-494 LAAVN
+494 LSAVN
-499 LGQYLD
+499 LGQYGDAL
-505 DLPNV
+505 LTS
-510 AHWARRLSGGEQQRL
+510 AHWARRFSGGEQQRL
-525 AAARALLHKPDYLFL
+525 AAARALLQKPDFLFL

-552 QAVYEALHTRLPA
+552 EAVYDALHARLPDTA
-565 TTMVSVAHRDTL
+565 IVSVAHRDTL
-577 SHFHQ
+577 ARFHQ
-582 HTMTLR
+582 HTMTLHAVNEIEPPR
-588 GAREQAADA
+588 VVGA
-597 QRTSRA
+597 
-603 DPPQAVDAA
+603 V

>member
-1 MAHTPESP
+1 M
-9 TPAGTPPAAHPA
+9 
-21 RAARA
+21 
-26 AASLPKAPG
+26 
-35 AWQLIR
+35 IR

-53 RLLALVIAL
+53 RLLLLVIAL

-77 TGFYDALDKRDWPVF
+77 ARFYDALDKRNWPVF
-92 KSSLAEFAVLA
+92 TSSLMEFAVLA

-118 MLEIKWRQWVTDA
+118 MLEIKWRQWVTDT
-131 NLTKWFAQQAY
+131 NLTKWFTRQAY

-162 RTLVSS
+162 RTLVNS
-168 SLSLSLDLLTTLVS
+168 SLALSLDLLTTLVS

-195 AVSFALGGMNIT
+195 AVSFALGTMNVT
-207 IPGYMVWVA
+207 VPGYMVWVA
-216 ALYAI
+216 ALYAV

-256 ESAEQVALY
+256 ESSEQIALY
-265 RGEGAELSRLKAAFG
+265 RGEGAELSRLKSAFG
-280 AVRENWWQ
+280 AVRDNWWQ

-343 SWFVNSFA
+343 SWFVNSFT
-351 TLAEWKATVNR
+351 TLADWKATINR
-362 LREFTRVVDAPPR
+362 LREFTRVIDEPPR
-375 EGGISVVTAQS
+375 AGGIAVVPAQ
-386 ASLSSAA
+386 AGAA
-393 YAATDLQLALPD
+393 PAFAATDLQLALPN
-405 GAPLAAAGS
+405 GAPLANVGS
-414 FAFAPGSR
+414 FAFARGSR
-422 WLIRG
+422 WLVRG
-427 RSGSGKST
+427 RSGCGKST
-435 LLRALA
+435 MLRALA
-441 GLWPFGAGRVDVPA
+441 GLWPFGSGQVNVPA
-455 GARVLFLSQQSYLPI
+455 NARVLFLSQQSYLPI
-470 DTLKA
+470 DTLAA

-481 SPEAFTDDECRDA
+481 PPQTFTDAQYRDA
-494 LAAVN
+494 LAAVS
-499 LGQYLD
+499 LGQYGG
-505 DLPNV
+505 DLQTV

-525 AAARALLHKPDYLFL
+525 AAARALLQKPDFLFL

-552 QAVYEALHTRLPA
+552 EAVYDALHANLPD
-565 TTMVSVAHRDTL
+565 TTMVSVAHRETL
-577 SHFHQ
+577 GRFHQ
-582 HTMTLR
+582 HTMTLHPVEEVAPPR
-588 GAREQAADA
+588 AVGAA
-597 QRTSRA
+597 
-603 DPPQAVDAA
+603 

>member
-1 MAHTPESP
+1 MAQTPMSP
-9 TPAGTPPAAHPA
+9 TPPAVHSSGNTAATAPRPPRQP
-21 RAARA
+21 
-26 AASLPKAPG
+26 S

-41 PYWVSEKRWEGR
+41 PYWVSDKRWEGR

-77 TGFYDALDKRDWPVF
+77 AGFYDALDKRDWPVF

-103 FSFIIIATFRTYFRQ
+103 FSFIVIATFRTYFRQ
-118 MLEIKWRQWVTDA
+118 MLEIRWRQWVTDA
-131 NLTKWFAQQAY
+131 NLTKWFAHQAY

-168 SLSLSLDLLTTLVS
+168 SLALSLDLLTTLVS
-182 LFSFVTILWTISG
+182 LFSFITILWTISG
-195 AVSFALGGMNIT
+195 ALTFALGGMNIT

-216 ALYAI
+216 ALYAL

-251 LVRLR
+251 LMRLR

-265 RGEGAELSRLKAAFG
+265 RGEGAELSRLKSAFG
-280 AVRENWWQ
+280 AVRDNWWQ

-300 SIYGQIAIVFPI
+300 SIYAQIAIVFPI

-343 SWFVNSFA
+343 SWFVNSFQ
-351 TLAEWKATVNR
+351 TLADWKATINR
-362 LREFTRVVDAPPR
+362 LREFTRVIDEAPQTVR
-375 EGGISVVTAQS
+375 DGGISVVTAND
-386 ASLSSAA
+386 APAYMAADLKLSL
-393 YAATDLQLALPD
+393 PN
-405 GAPLAAAGS
+405 GIPLTVAGS

-422 WLIRG
+422 WLVRG
-427 RSGSGKST
+427 RSGCGKST
-435 LLRALA
+435 MLRALA
-441 GLWPFGAGRVDVPA
+441 GLWPFGSGRIEVPA
-455 GARVLFLSQQSYLPI
+455 NARVLFLSQQSYLPI

-481 SPEAFTDDECRDA
+481 SPDAFTDAECRDA
-494 LAAVN
+494 LHAVN
-499 LGQYLD
+499 LSQYSDELQTS
-505 DLPNV
+505 

-525 AAARALLHKPDYLFL
+525 AAARAVLQKPDYLFL

-552 QAVYEALHTRLPA
+552 VAVYEALQARLPG
-565 TTMVSVAHRDTL
+565 TTIVSVAHRETL
-577 SHFHQ
+577 GRFHQ
-582 HTMTLR
+582 HTMTLPAMGGVEPSPVT
-588 GAREQAADA
+588 GA
-597 QRTSRA
+597 
-603 DPPQAVDAA
+603 V